1 MEGCCDHGNEHS
13 GSVTMRGISG
23 LAEELSASE
32 ALCSMQLQ
40 DQVSRV
46 NTVAGKVTVGRQ
58 CLLTPESHSQCLV
71 VTVHS
76 ASLSSG
82 EHVLSQGIYV
92 VGIGWYR
99 SSIVVH

>member
-1 MEGCCDHGNEHS
+1 MLI
-13 GSVTMRGISG
+13 ISTNYIFVH
-23 LAEELSASE
+23 L
-32 ALCSMQLQ
+32 
-40 DQVSRV
+40 
-46 NTVAGKVTVGRQ
+46 
-58 CLLTPESHSQCLV
+58 

-99 SSIVVH
+99 SSMIVH